1 MGHKISPVALR
12 IGYNIG
18 WSSRWFFT
26 RNYTV
31 FLEADHIIR
40 KTIMEMF
47 PKIGIDDIVIERKS
61 PEHATIVVKTSRPG
75 ILIGREGQNL
85 KKIQKL
91 INMKLDRLFA
101 KHKIAKPATE
111 LRIEDIKKPFFS
123 ARVLAQMAATE
134 IEKRQSVRRVMK
146 KLMER
151 VQQTKGLVGAK
162 VKISGRLNGA
172 EISRSEYLASGKLPL
187 GTLKAKIDFAN
198 QQAKCTY
205 GIVGIK
211 VWLYKGESEDFT
223 DQSE

>member
-1 MGHKISPVALR
+1 MGHKISPIALR
-12 IGYNIG
+12 IGYNNG

-26 RNYTV
+26 HHYHV
-31 FLEADHIIR
+31 FLEADCVIR
-40 KTIMEMF
+40 KVIMDMF

-61 PEHATIVVKTSRPG
+61 PENSIIVVKTSRPG

-85 KKIQKL
+85 KKMQKI
-91 INMKLDRLFA
+91 INEKLDKVFA
-101 KHKIAKPATE
+101 KHKIAKPAAE

-151 VQQTKGLVGAK
+151 VQQTKGIIGSK

-172 EISRSEYLASGKLPL
+172 EISRSEYLASGRLPL
-187 GTLKAKIDFAN
+187 GTLKARIDFAT

-211 VWLYKGESEDFT
+211 VWLYKGDSEDFI
-223 DQSE
+223 DQNE